1 MNDSEYGFLFKPNGN
16 EEQGPSNSGEE
27 IFSDDTI
34 AQALARE
41 LGQNSLDAIA
51 KDDAWPV
58 TMVFE
63 LHRMKVEDIP
73 DVNNLRRHLRAAL
86 GRYPDSPRLQEAVKT
101 LDGECIDVLRVG
113 DYGTKGLSG
122 SESIAD
128 SGSVLTALTRGSGV
142 SVGKTDAGGSFG
154 IGKSVGI
161 LSSLVRTEF
170 WTTRTPDSDETV
182 FAGCTQLTTHQVPGS
197 DDPRQLLGP
206 MGTYTLLSDMQ
217 DYRYLRDPAPLGPF
231 SQRTEPGTDVYIIG
245 YSAAGD
251 DPRLEQIRD
260 AMIDNFMAAIM
271 RGHLVVDG
279 VTDKGRGWHLDSG
292 SLKRVID
299 SIPDP
304 ERRTVM
310 QAFHNALLQPPV
322 VRNDSRLGE
331 MKLYINIDDS
341 LPRKL
346 NTIVMRKP
354 LMKVRA
360 YTNTSITAKYA
371 AVLECSSPQGNRIL
385 RGMEPVRHDDWQAA
399 RDKQNGKAVL
409 RSIKKFI
416 LEELRKRVRRE
427 LGDEITI
434 KGLNTLLPSELQ
446 IDGNPDRHG
455 VRASN
460 GPGSERESASL
471 QGRETTPE
479 PVANTGGKSVNIT
492 LTKPAVTDE
501 DGSPASTG
509 RQRGWTGQA
518 RQARRRHPGHG
529 TVRRRGLRHRREQSV
544 HALLVRRE
552 KRRLHPRAAL
562 EERRYGKGSAPAHGR
577 ARRHIRQLHAAH
589 RDGGGHQRRDP
600 TPARRQGRK
609 HFHRESDKQTPHQ
622 AAGAY
627 QGRHPSST
635 GGEVTWPRHH
645 SQSLCSATDKERNA
659 TSPPSGASA
668 TSPSHPAPRMSPFI
682 FESSMTTP
690 I

>member
-1 MNDSEYGFLFKPNGN
+1 MNGNQYGFLFKPNGN

-27 IFSDDTI
+27 IFSDDTV

-51 KDDAWPV
+51 RDGAWPV

-63 LHRMKVEDIP
+63 LRRMKVSDIP
-73 DVNNLRRHLRAAL
+73 DVNNLRQHLQSAL
-86 GRYPDSPRLQEAVKT
+86 DRYPESPRLREAVVA
-101 LDGECIDVLRVG
+101 LAGESIDVLRVG

-142 SVGKTDAGGSFG
+142 SVGKTDSGGSFG

-170 WTTRTPDSDETV
+170 WTTRVLGANETV

-197 DDPRQLLGP
+197 DDPRRLLGP
-206 MGTYTLLSDMQ
+206 MGTFTFLADAR
-217 DYRYLRDPAPLGPF
+217 DYRYLRNPAPLGPF
-231 SQRTEPGTDVYIIG
+231 PQRTEPGTDVYIVG
-245 YSAAGD
+245 YSAAND
-251 DPRLEQIRD
+251 DPKLEQIRD
-260 AMIDNFMAAIM
+260 AVIDNFMAAIM

-279 VTDKGRGWHLDSG
+279 VTDRGRGWHLDTD

-299 SIPDP
+299 TIPDP
-304 ERRTVM
+304 ERRTAM
-310 QAFHNALLQPPV
+310 KAFYNALLQTPV
-322 VRNDSRLGE
+322 VKTDARLGE

-346 NTIVMRKP
+346 NTVVMRKP

-385 RGMEPVRHDDWQAA
+385 RGMEPVRHDDWQEA
-399 RDKQNGKAVL
+399 RDKKNGKAAL
-409 RSIKKFI
+409 RSIKAFI

-434 KGLNTLLPSELQ
+434 RGLNTLLPSELQ

-479 PVANTGGKSVNIT
+479 QVANTGGKSVSIT
-492 LTKPAVTDE
+492 LTKPAIADE
-501 DGSPASTG
+501 NGNPASTG
-509 RQRGWTGQA
+509 RQRGGQSKRGKHA
-518 RQARRRHPGHG
+518 AGIPTSGRSGEGFSTIDGDNLSMRYWYDAKTNDYILVLRSRNGG
-529 TVRRRGLRHRREQSV
+529 TEKGTLR
-544 HALLVRRE
+544 LT
-552 KRRLHPRAAL
+552 AAL
-562 EERRYGKGSAPAHGR
+562 DGAFGNYAPP
-577 ARRHIRQLHAAH
+577 IEAAT
-589 RDGGGHQRRDP
+589 DISG
-600 TPARRQGRK
+600 A
-609 HFHRESDKQTPHQ
+609 TPHPLNVKE
-622 AAGAY
+622 GSISTVKVT
-627 QGRHPSST
+627 GKHPT
-635 GGEVTWPRHH
+635 RLRVRIKGGIRLQLGV
-645 SQSLCSATDKERNA
+645 K
-659 TSPPSGASA
+659 
-668 TSPSHPAPRMSPFI
+668 
-682 FESSMTTP
+682 
-690 I
+690 

>member
-63 LHRMKVEDIP
+63 LRRMKVEDIP

-509 RQRGWTGQA
+509 RQRGGQA
-518 RQARRRHPGHG
+518 KRGKHVAGIPATGRSTTGPPPSTGAICPCATGTTRKAATTSSCCARGAAIRKRERSGSRPRSTAHSATTRRPSRRRWTSAARP
-529 TVRRRGLRHRREQSV
+529 
-544 HALLVRRE
+544 HAR
-552 KRRLHPRAAL
+552 
-562 EERRYGKGSAPAHGR
+562 S
-577 ARRHIRQLHAAH
+577 
-589 RDGGGHQRRDP
+589 
-600 TPARRQGRK
+600 TSRK
-609 HFHRESDKQTPHQ
+609 EAF
-622 AAGAY
+622 
-627 QGRHPSST
+627 
-635 GGEVTWPRHH
+635 
-645 SQSLCSATDKERNA
+645 
-659 TSPPSGASA
+659 PP
-668 TSPSHPAPRMSPFI
+668 
-682 FESSMTTP
+682 
-690 I
+690 